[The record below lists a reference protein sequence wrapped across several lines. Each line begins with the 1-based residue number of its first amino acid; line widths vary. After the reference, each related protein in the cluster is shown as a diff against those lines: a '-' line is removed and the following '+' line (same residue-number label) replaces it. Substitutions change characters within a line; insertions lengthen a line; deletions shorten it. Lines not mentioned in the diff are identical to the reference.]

1 MIKKFLRILI
11 FLITF
16 SLIVIVYL
24 STVGIST
31 NIFNSKIND
40 QIKKID
46 KDLKIDLKEVFLVL
60 EPFKFKIKLK
70 TLGTNIRYNEE
81 KIQIETIKSDISLKS
96 LFYKEFSLTKINAS
110 TKSLDIKN
118 IIKFIR
124 LFQNDTKSFIAE
136 KIIQKGFLIADIEI
150 NFDEYGGI
158 KNDYKISGIVKDGKI
173 NFLKNMIFKK

>member
-1 MIKKFLRILI
+1 M
-11 FLITF
+11 
-16 SLIVIVYL
+16 IVYL

-96 LFYKEFSLTKINAS
+96 LFYK
-110 TKSLDIKN
+110 
-118 IIKFIR
+118 
-124 LFQNDTKSFIAE
+124 
-136 KIIQKGFLIADIEI
+136 
-150 NFDEYGGI
+150 
-158 KNDYKISGIVKDGKI
+158 
-173 NFLKNMIFKK
+173 NFL